1 MMAAGFIS
9 ECVSDL
15 IETENA
21 IDDGLD
27 ASDVKCSN
35 EVCLMLAAAH
45 NQALK
50 PNLFDRQMCRRD
62 LTCAAG

>member
-15 IETENA
+15 VETENA
-21 IDDGLD
+21 IDDGLN
-27 ASDVKCSN
+27 ASGVQRSN

-45 NQALK
+45 Y
-50 PNLFDRQMCRRD
+50 
-62 LTCAAG
+62 